1 MESVSPASITCEE
14 DGTGSA
20 RFEFAQVVALIGRSC
35 CDAIERELGRRIEP
49 LGVRFVDALGRD
61 ADGAITDGVTLVG
74 FRLSARTAT
83 AGVEVLDP
91 PMHKE
96 GTS

>member
-1 MESVSPASITCEE
+1 MTPASITCQE

-20 RFEFAQVVALIGRSC
+20 RFEFAQIVALIGRSC
-35 CDAIERELGRRIEP
+35 RDEIERELGRRIEP

-74 FRLSARTAT
+74 FRLSARNAT
-83 AGVEVLDP
+83 TGVEVLDP
-91 PMHKE
+91 PTHEE
-96 GTS
+96 GTP